1 MGSCIAICWQ
11 CGSYNGDGKPAKCST
26 EMQHL
31 GKPKKRCYCLH
42 LPKQRGYYDSAV
54 HVGIA
59 QLVERRPSK
68 SDVAGSTPV
77 SHSIWGYGGIGRR
90 TGFRF
95 RRQKRVGST
104 PTIPTIGTLTATLHM
119 ESTFN

>member
-54 HVGIA
+54 HVEIA

-68 SDVAGSTPV
+68 SDVAGSSPV
-77 SHSIWGYGGIGRR
+77 SHSSVVYTHDFSTWWVCNGIRYLERIIRGKVS
-90 TGFRF
+90 GD
-95 RRQKRVGST
+95 
-104 PTIPTIGTLTATLHM
+104 
-119 ESTFN
+119 

>member
-1 MGSCIAICWQ
+1 MQVRFGLKINCGRTITPELVTSRKIARAGRI
-11 CGSYNGDGKPAKCST
+11 
-26 EMQHL
+26 
-31 GKPKKRCYCLH
+31 
-42 LPKQRGYYDSAV
+42 SAQY
-54 HVGIA
+54 VGIA

-68 SDVAGSTPV
+68 SDVAGSSPV
-77 SHSIWGYGGIGRR
+77 SHSIWGCGGIGRR

-104 PTIPTIGTLTATLHM
+104 PIIPTIGTLTATLHM